1 MPDGAYPPTSPNLDI
16 LKKDLSYA
24 ASVVISMTYGK
35 TTPTTYSDPEVKGI
49 IRVTRHFND
58 TLRPGA
64 YLVDTYPFL
73 KHIPGYLRHLYKYHE
88 EELVLF
94 HELIADTKR
103 KIVRGGS
110 PRECL

>member
-24 ASVVISMTYGK
+24 ASIVISMTYGK